1 MKLNDWILCAVFSVT
16 LPIGQVLFKW
26 AANTH
31 ATQSG
36 PLVLKL
42 ATNFPL
48 FFALF
53 WYGMSAMFWFYI
65 LTRIPL
71 SAAYPVAILGS
82 GLVPLFAWIFFRERL
97 SPELLVGLGVMLLG
111 LYIIQRGTA

>member
-1 MKLNDWILCAVFSVT
+1 MKLYDWLLCAGFSVS

-26 AANTH
+26 AANTYS
-31 ATQSG
+31 TQDG
-36 PLVLKL
+36 PVLQRL
-42 ATNFPL
+42 ISNPPL
-48 FFALF
+48 FIALS

-82 GLVPLFAWIFFRERL
+82 ALVPVFAWIFFRERL
-97 SPELLVGLGVMLLG
+97 SPDLILGFSLMLVGL
-111 LYIIQRGTA
+111 YIVQRGSA